1 MVLKM
6 KFLSIMGREMFIRSF
21 THSADILFIYFIYLF
36 FLFDC
41 AGSSCCARSFFS
53 CSEQGTTLSLWR
65 MGLAIW
71 LFCCRTQA
79 LGVQAQQLW
88 LSGLFAPLHLGSS
101 SPDHRS
107 KPIPCTGRWTH
118 NHWTIKEVPQQRFIE
133 EQPWARLF
141 AVAGGAGGGGGGYK
155 WQLRSF
161 LSTVACTRL
170 GAGDL
175 VGQAGTWSVQPRV
188 FVTWGDLEGGGQG
201 ARK

>member
-88 LSGLFAPLHLGSS
+88 LSGLFAPWHVGSS

-107 KPIPCTGRWTH
+107 KPIPCTGRWIH

-141 AVAGGAGGGGGGYK
+141 AVAGGVGGGGGGV
-155 WQLRSF
+155 Q
-161 LSTVACTRL
+161 VAAEVFFVYCGLHQAWCWGSGGTSRY
-170 GAGDL
+170 L
-175 VGQAGTWSVQPRV
+175 VGSA
-188 FVTWGDLEGGGQG
+188 QG
-201 ARK
+201 VCNLG